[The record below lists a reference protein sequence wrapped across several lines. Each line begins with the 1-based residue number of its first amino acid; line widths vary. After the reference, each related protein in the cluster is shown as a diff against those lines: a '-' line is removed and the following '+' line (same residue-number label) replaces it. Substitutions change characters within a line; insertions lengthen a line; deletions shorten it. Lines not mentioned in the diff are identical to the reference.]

1 MRLRSQERLLQQ
13 QMKGRDIMVQ
23 ARKISALGLIALTPI
38 FSLVLA
44 AQAGDPLMAIQQKLK
59 TQIKLT
65 RTLADRSDIVT
76 PGSVV
81 ELHVDGLMMYGVESP
96 LAPSNTYK
104 NGKIGRLVLEKI
116 WRSGCREMAPTPAIT
131 RTANSLKGKNVGLQQ
146 SPPKKME
153 FRSSCSAILTTMS
166 AFTQI

>member
-1 MRLRSQERLLQQ
+1 
-13 QMKGRDIMVQ
+13 MKGRDIMVQ

-104 NGKIGRLVLEKI
+104 NGKIGQGWGGFGKDL
-116 WRSGCREMAPTPAIT
+116 AI
-131 RTANSLKGKNVGLQQ
+131 G
-146 SPPKKME
+146 
-153 FRSSCSAILTTMS
+153 MS
-166 AFTQI
+166 